1 MLLNTAI
8 LLLLCNIP
16 RVSGWAP
23 SPGTC
28 YRCCCCVVAN
38 EGTRNFYAVTS
49 GSFTKTTI
57 PNCYYLQSHLSDVL
71 TQWEG
76 QGEGSLDEDT
86 WPGQFVYWEP
96 TDPAYG
102 CYNNLATVT
111 ATDFGATST
120 SVSVESTSSNSGSST
135 TSPQSKYLSDR
146 SFSITLIIF
155 HKATASQG
163 PNVPH
168 SHPTWQLGVGLG
180 LGISIVIIAIWFLL
194 PKSSS
199 EVTCCSSIRSSHTH
213 RVGNVQ
219 VRTVVPT

>member
-1 MLLNTAI
+1 
-8 LLLLCNIP
+8 
-16 RVSGWAP
+16 
-23 SPGTC
+23 
-28 YRCCCCVVAN
+28 VVAN

-71 TQWEG
+71 MQWEG
-76 QGEGSLDEDT
+76 QGEGCLDEDT

-120 SVSVESTSSNSGSST
+120 SVSVEPSNSGSST

-168 SHPTWQLGVGLG
+168 SHATWQLGVGLG
-180 LGISIVIIAIWFLL
+180 LGILTVIAVIIVICILRY
-194 PKSSS
+194 SSS

-213 RVGNVQ
+213 RDGNIQ
-219 VRTVVPT
+219 FRTVVRT